1 MIRWLAPLFFP
12 ALAAAEPPIV
22 WVEVSKPMASVTWSL
37 VDDIGFVDR
46 ECKSDNTLP
55 RVCLY
60 RHLERCRIITDKPA
74 KDLSQK
80 TKEELMRMCRGFFPE
95 PVLLRREFSNPNYL
109 PNQAP
114 PSVDPAWRFQNSIGV
129 K

>member
-1 MIRWLAPLFFP
+1 MRRLAPLFFISSV
-12 ALAAAEPPIV
+12 AAQAPIV
-22 WVEVSKPMASVTWSL
+22 WVEVSPAMDAVTWSL

-46 ECKSDNTLP
+46 ECRSDNTLP

-60 RHLERCRIITDKPA
+60 RHLGRCRIITDKPA
-74 KDLSQK
+74 KDLSQR
-80 TKEELMRMCRGFFPE
+80 TKEELMRMCRGYFPE

-114 PSVDPAWRFQNSIGV
+114 PSVDPAWRFQNSLGG